1 MPTEQKL
8 SRRDFLKL
16 LRSALLFSAFSA
28 FGGVAYST
36 QVEPGWLDVTFL
48 NLKLPRLAKAFSGVR
63 IVQIS
68 DIHIGGWMTPER
80 LRWVVRQVLDLAPDL
95 AVITGDFVIG
105 HVYDDWA
112 RQALTDLIIELSP
125 LTAQTRT
132 LSVLGNHDHWVNAGA
147 VRAALATCGVLDI
160 SNRVHT
166 IIQEGEPLHIA
177 GVDDAWDGDPRLNE
191 VLAQIPERG
200 AAILLAHE
208 PDFADVS
215 VTSGRFDLQLSGHTH
230 GGQVVLPFIGPPILP
245 HMGYKYPSGLYRVGM
260 MWQYTNRGV
269 GMARLQV
276 RLNCRPEITVFTL
289 EAG

>member
-1 MPTEQKL
+1 MPSQPKL
-8 SRRDFLKL
+8 SRRDFLKVM
-16 LRSALLFSAFSA
+16 RSAFLFSAFSA
-28 FGGVAYST
+28 FGGAAYST
-36 QVEPGWLDVTFL
+36 RIEPGWLDVTTL
-48 NLKLPRLAKAFSGVR
+48 DLRLPRLSEAFSVFR
-63 IVQIS
+63 LVQIS
-68 DIHIGGWMTPER
+68 DIHIGGWMNPER
-80 LRWVVRQVLDLAPDL
+80 LRRVVRQVLDLSPDL

-112 RQALTDLIIELSP
+112 RQALTDLILELSP

-132 LSVLGNHDHWVNAGA
+132 LGVLGNHDHWVNADA
-147 VRAALATCGVLDI
+147 VRAALASCGVLDI

-166 IIQEGEPLHIA
+166 ITREGEHIHIA
-177 GVDDAWDGDPRLNE
+177 GVDDVWDGDPRLNE

-208 PDFADVS
+208 PDFADLSAV
-215 VTSGRFDLQLSGHTH
+215 SGRFDLQLSGHTH
-230 GGQVVLPFIGPPILP
+230 GGQVVLPFVGPPVLP
-245 HMGYKYPSGLYRVGM
+245 HMGHKYPSGLYRVGQ